1 MSGDC
6 EYTMAQR
13 GKHFRMNKTF
23 LYERY
28 VGQYADFRK
37 FAAISQNPAVRK
49 YAFWSSILNIVT
61 IVRILMIGP
70 GHDFFTNP
78 MLLSAYIFSIPTFLI
93 SWILR
98 NKREKYWRF
107 LEVVNYLALLSIPFW
122 AMMVKELAVA
132 YGRPANDLLL
142 ALGFLV
148 FSCMIYLLPIFLV
161 PAMVV
166 IVVLALLQIR
176 IYLGWH
182 YYVELASILFLGMLC
197 IFLSVMKFRE
207 GYQAFRDRQTA
218 ERASHAKDFFL
229 ANVSHEIRTP
239 INIVIGS
246 NEMILRQ
253 CQDEET
259 LGYATDAKN
268 AGNMLLTLVNDILD
282 LSKIESGKMEITP
295 VAFRLDSMLNDI
307 VLGIQVRAKQK
318 GLELKLDVDPNTPVA
333 LCGDDIRIKQVL
345 INLLTNAVKYTQS
358 GSVTFAVSV
367 DEKNPLD
374 PQLLFRVSDTG
385 IGIKQEDL
393 PYIFEKYQRVDEEHT
408 RHIEGTGLGMS
419 IVTDLLKLM
428 HGTIQVQSSYGMG
441 TTFEVRIPELLTDD
455 RTPIGN
461 LNAQFIKSH
470 QTRQKYHA
478 SFTAPNARILVVD
491 DNATN
496 CKLATVLLRDTQITV
511 DTAASGTEC
520 LQKVQ
525 EQHYDMIFLDHRMP
539 DIEGPEVFRRM
550 QTIDHACK
558 GAPVIALT
566 ANAQSNAQEEYEK
579 IGFDGFLS
587 KPIIPE
593 KLEAMIRQKLPAGM
607 VKAEPGSS

>member
-1 MSGDC
+1 
-6 EYTMAQR
+6 MAQR

-470 QTRQKYHA
+470 LTRQKYHA